1 MQARLEARDLTKFYA
16 ATAAIREVSF
26 TLEPGTILGLLG
38 PNGSGKSTTVS
49 LLTGLREPSAGQ
61 IRFDGRNIADRM
73 VEYKA
78 RVGYVPEEAHLYSFL
93 SGREH
98 LDLIGRLRRLP
109 VDLLRHK
116 ISTLLDLFGLTS
128 AADQRIGAYSKG
140 MKQKVLL
147 IAALL
152 HDPDLLIL
160 DEPESGLDLTAGLV
174 LRSLIPILAARGK
187 MILYSSHVLDHVEH
201 LCAKVIV
208 LHRGRIVAEGSV
220 PQLRAMTERSASLED
235 VIAQLVTTTD
245 PAGTARDIADVV
257 AGPHA

>member
-1 MQARLEARDLTKFYA
+1 MQARLEARELTKYYA
-16 ATAAIREVSF
+16 AIPAIRDVSF

-61 IRFDGRNIADRM
+61 IWFDGRNITDRL

-78 RVGYVPEEAHLYSFL
+78 RVGYVPEEAHLYTFL
-93 SGREH
+93 SAREH
-98 LDLIGRLRRLP
+98 LELIGRLRRLP
-109 VDLLRHK
+109 AHLLTHK

-128 AADQRIGAYSKG
+128 AADQPISGYSKG

-174 LRSLIPILAARGK
+174 LRHLIPILAARGK
-187 MILYSSHVLDHVEH
+187 TILYSSHVLDHVER
-201 LCAKVIV
+201 LCADVVV
-208 LHRGRIVAEGSV
+208 LHHGRIVAEGPVS
-220 PQLRAMTERSASLED
+220 QLRAMTQRNASLED
-235 VIAQLVTTTD
+235 VIAQLVTTID
-245 PAGTARDIADVV
+245 PARTAGDIADVSGLN
-257 AGPHA
+257 A